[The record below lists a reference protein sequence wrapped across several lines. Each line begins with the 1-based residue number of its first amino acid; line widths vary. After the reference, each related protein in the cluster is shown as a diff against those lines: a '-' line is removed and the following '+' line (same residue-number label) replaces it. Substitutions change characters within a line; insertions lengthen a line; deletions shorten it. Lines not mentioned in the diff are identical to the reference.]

1 MEKYIDSHA
10 HYQARQ
16 FRNRKELLEELKQDV
31 AKIIN
36 IGSDTDMNLSTLQL
50 VSLWDYIYGMIGY
63 FPVNVD
69 ELEPSLCSQAEDHW
83 LILTKQLMNQKIVGI
98 GEIGLDY
105 HWDSVGKGKNA
116 VKGKQARELQK
127 KWFRKQMELAQELHL
142 PVSIHSRDAER
153 ETLEILSEFPDV
165 RGVVHCF
172 SYGTNAMNFFLEH
185 GYYIGVGGTATYPSN
200 RETQEA
206 LKHCP
211 LDRILLET
219 DAPYLTPHQAR
230 KHGVRVN
237 DSRTIKEVIT
247 FLSMLKEIH
256 HEEIIRVTNENV
268 IRLFPKILEVSHFE

>member
-1 MEKYIDSHA
+1 MATFIDIWYSCDQKDQGMHLPNDIVLWYNMRERKVFCMEKYIDSHA

-83 LILTKQLMNQKIVGI
+83 LILTKQVMNQKIVGI

-105 HWDSVGKGKNA
+105 HWDSVGKGKTA

-127 KWFRKQMELAQELHL
+127 KWFPKTDGVSSGITLACIDPFQRLQ
-142 PVSIHSRDAER
+142 
-153 ETLEILSEFPDV
+153 
-165 RGVVHCF
+165 RGR
-172 SYGTNAMNFFLEH
+172 
-185 GYYIGVGGTATYPSN
+185 P
-200 RETQEA
+200 
-206 LKHCP
+206 
-211 LDRILLET
+211 
-219 DAPYLTPHQAR
+219 
-230 KHGVRVN
+230 
-237 DSRTIKEVIT
+237 
-247 FLSMLKEIH
+247 
-256 HEEIIRVTNENV
+256 
-268 IRLFPKILEVSHFE
+268 